1 MSRHARL
8 MPHSPTHRSRSQ
20 ARPHSRSSRIH
31 QITNLEKP
39 KGRIVSNAP
48 AGLPA
53 LPDQFSF
60 RENLTYDITVPMLA
74 ARSCCPEMRPHLRAV
89 QSGRPI
95 VTFAANS
102 AFSRDIANVLHPY
115 TNLKKHQQN
124 GPLIIARGE
133 GIRVIDEQ
141 GKTYIDGL
149 AGLWCA
155 SLGFSERRL
164 VDAALRQLEAL
175 PFYHAFSHKS
185 HEPGIDLAEGILAIL
200 PVPMSKVFFNSSGSE
215 ANDTAVK
222 MVWYYNNARGRHRK
236 KKIISR
242 LKAYH
247 GVTVATAS
255 LTGLPNNHRDFDLP
269 IANIRHADC
278 PHHYRFA
285 KPGESEEDFA
295 SRLAESLDGQILRE
309 DPETVAAFI
318 AEPVMGAGGVIV
330 PPRTYFEKIQ
340 KVLKKH
346 DVLFIADEVICGFGR
361 TGNMFGSETFNLQ
374 PDIITMAKALSAG
387 YQPISATVV
396 NDELYQA
403 FVTQSEK
410 IGIFAHGFTYSAHP
424 VACAVALETLNIY
437 RERKILDHV
446 REVVPRFQRR
456 LHDLAAHPL
465 VGETR
470 GIGLIG
476 ALELVRDKASKAAFA
491 PAAGVGLL
499 AAEIAQE
506 EGLILRAMGDSLA
519 LCPPL
524 VTTEAEIDEIFN
536 YLTRALE
543 RAQRELKQRGLQ

>member
-1 MSRHARL
+1 M
-8 MPHSPTHRSRSQ
+8 
-20 ARPHSRSSRIH
+20 
-31 QITNLEKP
+31 
-39 KGRIVSNAP
+39 
-48 AGLPA
+48 
-53 LPDQFSF
+53 
-60 RENLTYDITVPMLA
+60 
-74 ARSCCPEMRPHLRAV
+74 
-89 QSGRPI
+89 
-95 VTFAANS
+95 TFAANS
-102 AFSRDIANVLHPY
+102 AFSRDIAHVLHPY

-124 GPLIIARGE
+124 GPLIITRGE
-133 GIRVIDEQ
+133 GIRVIDEE
-141 GKTYIDGL
+141 GKAYIDGL

-164 VDAALRQLEAL
+164 VDAARRQLETL
-175 PFYHAFSHKS
+175 PYYHGFAHKS
-185 HEPGIDLAEGILAIL
+185 NEPSIDLAERILAMV

-215 ANDTAVK
+215 ANDSAIK

-242 LKAYH
+242 IKGYH

-278 PHHYRFA
+278 PHYYRFA

-295 SRLAESLDGQILRE
+295 TRLAESLEAQIVRE

-330 PPRTYFEKIQ
+330 PPRTYFDKIQ
-340 KVLKKH
+340 KVLKKY
-346 DVLFIADEVICGFGR
+346 DLLFIADEVICGFGR
-361 TGNMFGSETFNLQ
+361 TGNMFGTETFNLQ
-374 PDIITMAKALSAG
+374 PDIITMAKALSSG

-424 VACAVALETLNIY
+424 VACAVALETLKIY
-437 RERKILDHV
+437 EERNILDHV
-446 REVVPRFQRR
+446 RGVMPSFHRR
-456 LHDLAAHPL
+456 LRELGSHPL
-465 VGETR
+465 VGEAR

-476 ALELVRDKASKAAFA
+476 AIELVQDKASKTTFDI
-491 PAAGVGLL
+491 AAGVGPL
-499 AAEIAQE
+499 AAKISQQQ
-506 EGLILRAMGDSLA
+506 GLILRAMGDSLA

-524 VTTEAEIDEIFN
+524 VITEAEIGEMFDS
-536 YLTRALE
+536 LSLALDQT
-543 RAQRELKQRGLQ
+543 QRELKVRAHGSV